1 MQNLDEQENFSS
13 SSSQLDT
20 NNISMSSSGNAT
32 VALDNMS
39 QGLSVT
45 PTVTSYTVPD
55 ENQPLQFNIQ
65 EMIPSQPI
73 QDYQQI
79 PTDLSPLEYLQEPVV
94 TNEYS
99 FFYVPYGDF
108 QIYHITC
115 TELSLTFKNVSQLI
129 NNTDNSSINN
139 IYVFYHQQPE
149 IEKIYKV
156 TCEMISHTFIFQF
169 LNKII
174 YGIQFIQCEHQ
185 QQEFSNRHQENLKS
199 HLKRNFTHY
208 LTPKQIHEQN
218 CDLFY
223 QDYDNYQNYNTN
235 ILPFNQDSSCQFQ
248 THIQTKRSNTTKSV
262 SVKHKQNRKS
272 NNNKKKSKK
281 TTVIDSD
288 IEEDCEDSDYKEENK
303 ENELAL
309 KLKELEYREKDLA
322 LKERE
327 LALREREAKIRVME
341 LSNCEKERQL
351 NLAD

>member
-1 MQNLDEQENFSS
+1 MQNLNEQAIFSS
-13 SSSQLDT
+13 SSPQFDT

-32 VALDNMS
+32 AALDNMS
-39 QGLSVT
+39 
-45 PTVTSYTVPD
+45 PTITSHTVPD
-55 ENQPLQFNIQ
+55 ENQPLQVNIQ
-65 EMIPSQPI
+65 EMQPI

-79 PTDLSPLEYLQEPVV
+79 PSDLSPLEYLQEPV

-115 TELSLTFKNVSQLI
+115 TELSLTFENVSQLI

-149 IEKIYKV
+149 VEKIYKV
-156 TCEMISHTFIFQF
+156 TCKMISHTFIFQF

-174 YGIQFIQCEHQ
+174 YGNQFTQCNHQ

-199 HLKRNFTHY
+199 HLKRDFTHY

-235 ILPFNQDSSCQFQ
+235 ILPFNQDSSCQFY
-248 THIQTKRSNTTKSV
+248 TIQNG
-262 SVKHKQNRKS
+262 
-272 NNNKKKSKK
+272 
-281 TTVIDSD
+281 SD
-288 IEEDCEDSDYKEENK
+288 NYIQSYYDGNFS
-303 ENELAL
+303 
-309 KLKELEYREKDLA
+309 
-322 LKERE
+322 
-327 LALREREAKIRVME
+327 
-341 LSNCEKERQL
+341 Q
-351 NLAD
+351 